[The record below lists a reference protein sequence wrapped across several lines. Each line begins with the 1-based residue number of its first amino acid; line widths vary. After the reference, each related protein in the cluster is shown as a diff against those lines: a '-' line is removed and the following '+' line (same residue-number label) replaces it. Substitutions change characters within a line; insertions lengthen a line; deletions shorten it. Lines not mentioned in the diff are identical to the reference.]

1 MGFGAVRTICVSVCL
16 GAWLQFTALQS
27 VEASDVESEFS
38 LETIERA
45 MAIKGVVVRST
56 PLEHIILLTSLRPKD
71 RSKGI
76 GLRYSARWLRSLDAP
91 KRDKQ
96 WACLAEALYFEV
108 RGESVKGQFAVAEVI
123 LNRVASSKFPSSIC
137 RVVNQGTGHKHACQF
152 SYTCDGKLE
161 HIANEAVYDQVGR
174 VARVMMDSDKRP
186 LTQGAT
192 HYHTTSVRPS
202 WARRFEHAVT
212 IGVHKFYKP
221 FRRFVKK

>member
-1 MGFGAVRTICVSVCL
+1 MGFCAVRTICVSVCL

-45 MAIKGVVVRST
+45 LAIEGVMARSI

-71 RSKGI
+71 RPKGI
-76 GLRYSARWLRSLDAP
+76 GSRYSARWLRSLDAP

-137 RVVNQGTGHKHACQF
+137 RVVNQGTGRKHACQF

-161 HIANEAVYDQVGR
+161 HIANGAAYDQVGR
-174 VARVMMDSDKRP
+174 VARVMMDSGTRP

-192 HYHTTSVRPS
+192 YYHTTSVRPS
-202 WARRFEHAVT
+202 WARRFEHAAT